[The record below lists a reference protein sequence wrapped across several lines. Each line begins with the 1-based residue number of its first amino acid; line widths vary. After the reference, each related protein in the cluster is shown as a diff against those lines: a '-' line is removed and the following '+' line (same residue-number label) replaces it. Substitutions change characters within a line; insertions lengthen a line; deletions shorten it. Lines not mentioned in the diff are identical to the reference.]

1 MRARLK
7 PYWGAATTLAAALL
21 AGTVLWQVTGGLS
34 SFTSE
39 SWRRA
44 SVEAHPRPL
53 PDAVL
58 EDHHGRRL
66 HTREL
71 CGKVVV
77 IDFVYTR
84 CPTVCKVLGGVS
96 AQLASRLS
104 DAVGAGKAMVLSVSF
119 DPANDTPEA
128 MTRFKRVLDPRET
141 QPRETPWIVARPL
154 SDDGR
159 QALLQT
165 FGVEVIPDGAGGFDH
180 NAALHIVDPFCRL
193 ARILD
198 YDNISDAEKTV
209 RALL

>member
-1 MRARLK
+1 MRAKLK
-7 PYWGAATTLAAALL
+7 LFLGAATTLAAALL
-21 AGTVLWQVTGGLS
+21 AGTVLWQATGGLS

-44 SVEAHPRPL
+44 SVAAHPRPL

-58 EDHHGRRL
+58 QDQHGRQF

-71 CGKVVV
+71 CGKVIV

-84 CPTVCKVLGGVS
+84 CPTICKVMGGVS

-104 DAVGAGKAMVLSVSF
+104 DSVDAGKAIVLSVSF
-119 DPANDTPEA
+119 DPTNDTPEA
-128 MTRFKRVLDPRET
+128 MTRFKRVLE
-141 QPRETPWIVARPL
+141 PRETPWMVARPL
-154 SDDGR
+154 SADGQR
-159 QALLQT
+159 ALLQT

-180 NAALHIVDPFCRL
+180 NAALHLVDPSCRL
-193 ARILD
+193 SRILD
-198 YDNISDAEKTV
+198 YDNISDAEKAV

>member
-1 MRARLK
+1 MRATFKLFL
-7 PYWGAATTLAAALL
+7 GAAATLASTLL

-44 SVEAHPRPL
+44 SVAAHPRPL

-58 EDHHGRRL
+58 QDQHGRRF

-71 CGKVVV
+71 CGKVIL

-84 CPTVCKVLGGVS
+84 CPTICKVLGGVS
-96 AQLASRLS
+96 AQLAGRLS
-104 DAVGAGKAMVLSVSF
+104 DTVESGKAMVLSVSF
-119 DPANDTPEA
+119 DPVNDTPEA
-128 MTRFKRVLDPRET
+128 MTRFKRVLE
-141 QPRETPWIVARPL
+141 PRETPWMVARPL
-154 SDDGR
+154 SVDGQ

-180 NAALHIVDPFCRL
+180 NAALHVVDTSCRL
-193 ARILD
+193 TRILD
-198 YDNISDAEKTV
+198 YDNISDAEKAV